1 MVSFPKERINIYKC
15 RNFRDLVIYTGTGSG
30 RIAADPAGSAC
41 TNSVTHF
48 CCSPGE
54 QDGLG
59 QPEEEV
65 WAVQGGCWAGAAHME
80 AEFSS
85 NVKT

>member
-1 MVSFPKERINIYKC
+1 MTSVTRGFIREP
-15 RNFRDLVIYTGTGSG
+15 G
-30 RIAADPAGSAC
+30 RAGLLLPQLGLRALI
-41 TNSVTHF
+41 VTHF

-59 QPEEEV
+59 QTEEEV
-65 WAVQGGCWAGAAHME
+65 WAVQGGCWVGEAHME

-85 NVKT
+85 HMTT